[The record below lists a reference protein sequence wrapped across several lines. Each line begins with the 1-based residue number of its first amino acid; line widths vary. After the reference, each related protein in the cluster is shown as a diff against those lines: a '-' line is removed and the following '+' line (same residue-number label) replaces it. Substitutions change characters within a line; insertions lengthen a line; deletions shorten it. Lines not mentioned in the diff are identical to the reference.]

1 MTEENHEVEK
11 SEQPPAPSPEE
22 ESEVAETAE
31 TAEAAEAAEAAETE
45 GTAETAET
53 GDSAQSAEGTEEK
66 SAQSASKAEPEKK
79 GDKSDG
85 GKDSRRSPAYA
96 FEPEEI
102 FVYQPLLDQL
112 KDESAMRRESA
123 CWILGELRYKSANK
137 AISRILT
144 QDQDEFVRLGAA
156 QALEKIGDSWSVQA
170 IIRGL
175 RDDCPI
181 VRQAC
186 IYALGKVQDKQAI
199 YPLEQLIKKEQ
210 DEDIKVLAETALQQI
225 SGKPRKSSSP
235 WERKVFKYL
244 RQIELEPDNAN
255 AHHNLAVSYFH
266 AKRYQE
272 SRKYCEKARQLGA
285 NVDWLSNKLTDVEE
299 LERPS
304 NNGDSGDNG
313 NGHEASESG
322 DSANDGANGQEM
334 TDEGAKEETDKEGH
348 SDAKDHEEGEESGEG
363 SASVEEPRE

>member
-11 SEQPPAPSPEE
+11 TEQPPAPSPEE
-22 ESEVAETAE
+22 EPEAAQAAE
-31 TAEAAEAAEAAETE
+31 TAEAAA
-45 GTAETAET
+45 TAE
-53 GDSAQSAEGTEEK
+53 STEEK
-66 SAQSASKAEPEKK
+66 SAPPPTKAAPEKK
-79 GDKSDG
+79 GDKSEG

-299 LERPS
+299 QERPAS
-304 NNGDSGDNG
+304 SGDADDNG
-313 NGHEASESG
+313 NGHE
-322 DSANDGANGQEM
+322 NGHDEGHEEDKEM

-348 SDAKDHEEGEESGEG
+348 SDAQDHEEGEESGEG
-363 SASVEEPRE
+363 SASVEESRE